1 MLIHIHSVKVLY
13 TFDGQNKTNCLA
25 RWPRVLNVRTAYLD
39 ETTQIG
45 IVDLK
50 TCIQAIVAASPELVA
65 TLGQD
70 YTVYAYDYSECD
82 TPLVGQGM
90 LSWVLATP
98 SAPANQSRT
107 CVTGRVCKSILG
119 LFSGGPQETLEVKLR
134 LVPVPTCLQSEY
146 IESMNKYRE
155 LSKIIPEGFN
165 AQAWTDFI
173 QSNPG
178 IFSSADRNG
187 VGSPAFGTAPK
198 DIGIEHVQRLFRE
211 GYASQSGQEQGQY
224 DRRGSYG
231 GTSTNED
238 PYRAASPAMS
248 TQSNA
253 MQPLRQQNTERDMS
267 RDSSRLSQQPMDSRR
282 NSMDIGD
289 INNGERQDGPP
300 KKRAKVTRA
309 EWPAKGSFGKQV
321 DSLRVAASSAASV
334 RVFQPTAI
342 HPPINPAN
350 SLEQPPRVPT
360 PTPGTGNRP
369 SRPPLATGRSG
380 LGHASFSMN
389 DTEYQSPYVVPDV
402 NSKLASSATTSPE
415 DDPGNSISNT
425 PAPGEIASSPPV
437 FRHATPSPSSPVLP
451 TLPRDYDSGFMSGPL
466 DDLFDDDE
474 DRPLDELDLEIA
486 AHYNRRTDAEPS
498 HSFVNEGHT
507 TSNLNSMIVA
517 QYKEPTTTVPLPDE
531 SSLELGKSRNLSR
544 TESTG
549 ILQTAIVAASD
560 PVRPVSGI
568 LQRSQ
573 TWSGQR
579 FQHPVSDVSISSEGP
594 VASKRAKS
602 GSGVKRKAQL
612 KSKLHS
618 TIAAGEMPPWCD
630 NCGSIETPTWRKAWT
645 KTHSGTPMDVQISKS
660 EGGIVAIENLE
671 ECNGVVSL
679 FKIFKKSLLETDVGF
694 TEVLLCNRK
703 LSLFFSQIL
712 TYRSISACGLWL
724 HNRQCS
730 RPRNL
735 WKSRDQSDDNDKK
748 GGKGKAKKGRT
759 SGATTQSTDH
769 SYETVLPANGSSPAE
784 GASEDSH
791 MAEGDELQ
799 LPPLKTQRASSLQ
812 LTRFPHSESE
822 GMNNSV
828 NAAALQ
834 RAIQS
839 SPPRLIGSQQIPIDL
854 DGPTLKSTRRRL
866 FPSPNRSG
874 ESTALAENYGIGNAT
889 VSENVPR
896 EDHSTH
902 EDSENNNAD
911 KENQVPDDDRLSNLF
926 GEEQA
931 ETSRPSTPP
940 PRLTETNPFQTPT
953 QQSALRSLLS
963 PGDAFS
969 SAKAFFHGQSVPNRT
984 PSKTS
989 PRKHI
994 SLEEMT
1000 PLTRHFHE
1008 FFSDGGLADSS
1019 PSKFIDFSSLPNLEE
1034 STSSGQYLDGNSF
1047 EYNDFISTDAPM
1059 PSSPPPGWGV
1069 YEDLPGESM
1078 GFNGDVGGVTGSESW
1093 MLNFGSSPLKAGLKD
1108 PAAEETEEDIMRGPA

>member
-1 MLIHIHSVKVLY
+1 MLIYILSVKVLY
-13 TFDGQNKTNCLA
+13 TFDGQSKTNCLA

-155 LSKIIPEGFN
+155 LSKIMPEGFN

-173 QSNPG
+173 QSHPG
-178 IFSSADRNG
+178 LFSSADRNA

-224 DRRGSYG
+224 DRRDSYG
-231 GTSTNED
+231 GTNTNED
-238 PYRAASPAMS
+238 PYRTASPAMS
-248 TQSNA
+248 TQSNT
-253 MQPLRQQNTERDMS
+253 MQPLRQQNTERAIS

-282 NSMDIGD
+282 NSIDIGD
-289 INNGERQDGPP
+289 TSNGERQDGPP

-309 EWPAKGSFGKQV
+309 EWPAKGSFGKQI

-342 HPPINPAN
+342 HPPTNPVN

-360 PTPGTGNRP
+360 PTPRTGNQH

-380 LGHASFSMN
+380 LGRALFSIH
-389 DTEYQSPYVVPDV
+389 DTEYQSPYAIPDV
-402 NSKLASSATTSPE
+402 NSKPASSATTSPE
-415 DDPGNSISNT
+415 DYRGNSISNT
-425 PAPGEIASSPPV
+425 PPPGEIASSPPV
-437 FRHATPSPSSPVLP
+437 FRDATPSPSSPVLP
-451 TLPRDYDSGFMSGPL
+451 TLPRGYDSGFMSGPL
-466 DDLFDDDE
+466 DDLVDDDE
-474 DRPLDELDLEIA
+474 DRPLDEFDLEIA
-486 AHYNRRTDAEPS
+486 ARYNRRTDAEPS
-498 HSFVNEGHT
+498 HSFVNEEHT
-507 TSNLNSMIVA
+507 TSNLNPMISA
-517 QYKEPTTTVPLPDE
+517 QYKEPTTTVPLPDK
-531 SSLELGKSRNLSR
+531 SSLELGKPRNLSR

-549 ILQTAIVAASD
+549 MLQPSTVATSD
-560 PVRPVSGI
+560 PVRPVSGM

-573 TWSGQR
+573 TWSGQQ
-579 FQHPVSDVSISSEGP
+579 FQHPVSDVSVGSEGP

-612 KSKLHS
+612 VRKLHS

-630 NCGSIETPTWRKAWT
+630 NCGAIETPTWRKAWT
-645 KTHSGTPMDVQISKS
+645 KTHSGTPVDVQISKS
-660 EGGIVAIENLE
+660 EGGIVAIQNLE
-671 ECNGVVSL
+671 ECDGVVSL

-703 LSLFFSQIL
+703 LSFSFSQIL
-712 TYRSISACGLWL
+712 TYRSFSACGLWL

-759 SGATTQSTDH
+759 GGATTQSTDH
-769 SYETVLPANGSSPAE
+769 SYGTALPANGSSPAE
-784 GASEDSH
+784 GASEDPQI
-791 MAEGDELQ
+791 AEGDELQ
-799 LPPLKTQRASSLQ
+799 LPYLKTGRASSLQ
-812 LTRFPHSESE
+812 VTGFPHSKSE
-822 GMNNSV
+822 GMNDSV

-834 RAIQS
+834 RAVQS
-839 SPPRLIGSQQIPIDL
+839 SPPRLIGSQQTPIDL
-854 DGPTLKSTRRRL
+854 DGPTLNSTRRIL

-874 ESTALAENYGIGNAT
+874 EATAPAENYENGNVT
-889 VSENVPR
+889 VSENDSK
-896 EDHSTH
+896 EDHGTH

-911 KENQVPDDDRLSNLF
+911 KENQAPDDEEFDDLF
-926 GEEQA
+926 DEAQA

-940 PRLTETNPFQTPT
+940 PRLTEPNPFQTPT
-953 QQSALRSLLS
+953 QQSAQRSFLS
-963 PGDAFS
+963 PGNVFS
-969 SAKAFFHGQSVPNRT
+969 GAKAFFYGQSTPNRT

-989 PRKHI
+989 PRQQI
-994 SLEEMT
+994 PLEEMT

-1019 PSKFIDFSSLPNLEE
+1019 PSTFIDFSSLPNLGG
-1034 STSSGQYLDGNSF
+1034 STSSDQYLDGNSF
-1047 EYNDFISTDAPM
+1047 EYNGFTSTDAPM
-1059 PSSPPPGWGV
+1059 PSSPRPGFGV
-1069 YEDLPGESM
+1069 YEDLPGESI
-1078 GFNGDVGGVTGSESW
+1078 GFNGDAAGLTGSESW

-1108 PAAEETEEDIMRGPA
+1108 PAAEEIEEDIMRGSV